1 MGGQAQHY
9 ECCALPPLNRGIEHG
24 IDRPLRYRQR

>member
-1 MGGQAQHY
+1 MGGQALY
-9 ECCALPPLNRGIEHG
+9 VCGALPPLNRGIEHG